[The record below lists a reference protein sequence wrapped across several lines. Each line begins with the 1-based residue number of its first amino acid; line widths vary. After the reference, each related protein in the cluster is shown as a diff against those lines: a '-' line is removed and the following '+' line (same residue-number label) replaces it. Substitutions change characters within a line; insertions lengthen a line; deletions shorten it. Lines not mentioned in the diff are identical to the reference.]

1 MRATRTGQFDAD
13 LRAYAGWVG
22 KDTGEPI
29 SSVPEQRGDDPV
41 KLAEGLFGARANVA
55 KEKVRPPRRGLI

>member
-1 MRATRTGQFDAD
+1 MRATTTGQFDTD

-29 SSVPEQRGDDPV
+29 SIVPGQRGDNPA
-41 KLAEGLFGARANVA
+41 KLAEGLFGARADVA
-55 KEKVRPPRRGLI
+55 KKKVHSPRRELI